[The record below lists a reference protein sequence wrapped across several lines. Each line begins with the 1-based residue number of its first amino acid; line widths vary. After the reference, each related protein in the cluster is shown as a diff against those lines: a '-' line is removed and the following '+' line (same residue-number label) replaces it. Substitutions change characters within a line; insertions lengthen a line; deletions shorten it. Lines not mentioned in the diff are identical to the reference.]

1 MEWVATADMEA
12 GFVLPA
18 TEDTAGRSSFLS
30 AQAKAASITITQ
42 SNLVF
47 PHLLYYWKEFYY
59 RNACS
64 QMGKF
69 LYSDQM
75 QC

>member
-42 SNLVF
+42 SNLVL
-47 PHLLYYWKEFYY
+47 PHLLYY
-59 RNACS
+59 
-64 QMGKF
+64 
-69 LYSDQM
+69 
-75 QC
+75 